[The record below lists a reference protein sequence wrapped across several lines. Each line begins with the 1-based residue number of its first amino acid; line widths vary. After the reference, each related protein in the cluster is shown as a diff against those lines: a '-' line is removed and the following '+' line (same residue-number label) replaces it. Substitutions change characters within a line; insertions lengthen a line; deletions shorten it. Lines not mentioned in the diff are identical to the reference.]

1 MRTAVLPRG
10 TPSWGVGRDPGRRL
24 EAERLGDGRDEPG
37 LQPHSVLV
45 DWLRVVAQRAASGLV
60 SWEDGG
66 TEHRATIGHGFV
78 LLVGAA
84 GDDEASAVRRLADK
98 IMDLRVFAD
107 EAGKMNLSL
116 VDVHGSALIVSQ
128 FTLFADMSR
137 GRRPSLLKA
146 GDPARAEQLYEAF
159 VQQFRAR
166 GIQTQTGSFGADM
179 RVTIENDGPVTL
191 VLSTDE
197 WPTRV

>member
-1 MRTAVLPRG
+1 
-10 TPSWGVGRDPGRRL
+10 
-24 EAERLGDGRDEPG
+24 
-37 LQPHSVLV
+37 
-45 DWLRVVAQRAASGLV
+45 
-60 SWEDGG
+60 
-66 TEHRATIGHGFV
+66 V

-84 GDDEASAVRRLADK
+84 ADDDETSVRRLADK
-98 IMDLRVFAD
+98 IIDLRVFAD
-107 EAGKMNLSL
+107 AEGRMNLSL
-116 VDVHGSALIVSQ
+116 VDVGGSALIVSQ

-146 GDPARAEQLYEAF
+146 GDPKRAEELYEVF

-166 GIQTQTGSFGADM
+166 GIETQTGSFGADM
-179 RVTIENDGPVTL
+179 RVGIENDGPVTL